1 MHHFRT
7 ASHHPAGHHAA
18 THHAPAHMARARPLV
33 LAAGGAVL
41 RENGN
46 DKTAEACGQ
55 YGDACVR
62 CSCYF
67 SSRGE
72 EVSEG
77 RFWTA
82 TRASAGDALV
92 IGAVRIGHA

>member
-1 MHHFRT
+1 MHHFPT

-46 DKTAEACGQ
+46 YKTAEACGQ

-62 CSCYF
+62 CSC
-67 SSRGE
+67 
-72 EVSEG
+72 
-77 RFWTA
+77 
-82 TRASAGDALV
+82 
-92 IGAVRIGHA
+92 